1 MALERGT
8 ILNNRYRIIDI
19 LGQGGMAAL
28 YRAVDMNLG
37 VEVAVKENLF
47 TTEEYARQFRL
58 EAEILATLRH
68 PNLPR
73 VTDHFVI
80 DGQGQ
85 YLVMDYIEGEDL
97 RQRIDRSGVLSDE
110 EAIVVGVAIC
120 DALMYMHSLSPMVLH
135 RDIKPG
141 NVKITP
147 TGQVFLVDFGLA
159 KVVLGR
165 SATETGARAMTP
177 GYSPP
182 EQYGTAH
189 TDQRS
194 DIYSLGA
201 TLYSALTD
209 NLPEDGLARAMDQ
222 ARLTPARKHNER
234 ISKRLERV
242 IEKALAVQPENRFQS
257 AADFRRELL
266 NSRSTAL
273 RKEPIDLYLTPPP
286 GIYLEEPA
294 NEEKMGGAA
303 VERDEN
309 TPYPLPVSRPISK
322 PPLSEKRARQSR
334 RRKGFLGFW
343 VSFSLI
349 VLFGAFITGVY
360 IFNPTLPVDLLRK
373 YLPPSQGTEQAA
385 ETFPPLLTVELPVD
399 FIPEATNTLPAPA
412 ASRPPIVGTP
422 MKKPTATPS
431 PTATPLGGGR
441 GEIAFASDRD
451 GVPQIYISSL
461 DGSNLKKVTDIDAGA
476 CQPTW
481 DPEGKMIAFVSPC
494 LKEQETYPGS
504 SIFVINTD
512 GSGLKQISDVSTGDF
527 DPAWSPDGKYIA
539 FTSLRDD
546 RKPKVYRI
554 NLITNRIN
562 LLASEGPVNMQP
574 VWSHDGRQIAFITNR
589 KGPYQIWI
597 MNSDGSEQQRFSSDG
612 TAKNTF
618 PVWSSDNKTM
628 IFTQTSADGGV
639 PTLLRSV
646 FGDQIN
652 SGIRIS
658 QNITHPMRD
667 ASISPDGQWI
677 AYETWVEGTDHN
689 ISLISTNG
697 IMNKPLINDPS
708 YDFDPAIRP

>member
-1 MALERGT
+1 MTLERGS
-8 ILNNRYRIIDI
+8 ILNNRYKINDV

-120 DALMYMHSLSPMVLH
+120 EALIYMHSLKPMVLH

-182 EQYGTAH
+182 EQYGTAR

-222 ARLTPARKHNER
+222 AHLTPVRKRNDHV
-234 ISKRLERV
+234 SKRLDRV
-242 IEKALAVQPENRFQS
+242 LEKALEVLPENRFQS
-257 AADFRRELL
+257 ATDFRRELL
-266 NSRSTAL
+266 NSRSTSV
-273 RKEPIDLYLTPPP
+273 RKEPIDLYLSPPP
-286 GIYLEEPA
+286 DIFSEG
-294 NEEKMGGAA
+294 EKQEFENDSAA
-303 VERDEN
+303 GEN
-309 TPYPLPVSRPISK
+309 SQFPVVSRPVSRP
-322 PPLSEKRARQSR
+322 SERKRRARLLR
-334 RRKGFLGFW
+334 KEKGFLGFW
-343 VSFSLI
+343 VSISL
-349 VLFGAFITGVY
+349 VLLVGAFATGIY
-360 IFNPTLPVDLLRK
+360 IFNPTMPVDIIRK
-373 YLPPSQGTEQAA
+373 YLPLSQGTEQVV
-385 ETFPPLLTVELPVD
+385 ETPTPSSTESQPVVS
-399 FIPEATNTLPAPA
+399 IPEATKTIPARTTPRPLTTSTQAKKPSPSPAP
-412 ASRPPIVGTP
+412 TE
-422 MKKPTATPS
+422 
-431 PTATPLGGGR
+431 TPLGGGF
-441 GEIAFASDRD
+441 GEIAFASDRN
-451 GVPQIYISSL
+451 GVPQIFITRL
-461 DGSNLKKVTDIDAGA
+461 DGSSITQVTSIDAGA
-476 CQPTW
+476 CQPSW
-481 DPEGKMIAFVSPC
+481 SPDGLKIVFVSPC

-504 SIFVINTD
+504 SLFTINTD
-512 GSGLKQISDVSTGDF
+512 GSELTQLSDVSTGDF
-527 DPAWSPDGKYIA
+527 EPSWSPDGKYIA

-554 NLITNRIN
+554 NTITNQIT
-562 LLASEGPVNMQP
+562 LLASEGPVNMHP
-574 VWSHDGRQIAFITNR
+574 VWSPDSKQIAFITNR
-589 KGPYQIWI
+589 KGPYQIWF
-597 MNSDGSEQQRFSSDG
+597 MNAIGSDQQRFSSDG
-612 TAKNTF
+612 TAKNTY
-618 PVWSSDNKTM
+618 PVWTPDGKII
-628 IFTQTSADGGV
+628 IFTQSPGDGGV
-639 PTLLRSV
+639 PMLFHSV
-646 FGDQIN
+646 LGDQIN
-652 SGIRIS
+652 SGIRVS
-658 QNITHPMRD
+658 PSVSAPMRD
-667 ASISPDGQWI
+667 ASISPDGRWI
-677 AYETWVEGTDHN
+677 AYETWQEGKDHN
-689 ISLISTNG
+689 IALINISGITNELLIS
-697 IMNKPLINDPS
+697 DPA
-708 YDFDPAIRP
+708 YDFDPAFRP

>member
-1 MALERGT
+1 MTLERGA
-8 ILNNRYRIIDI
+8 ILNNRYKINDV

-120 DALMYMHSLSPMVLH
+120 DALMYMHSLKPMVLH

-182 EQYGTAH
+182 EQYGTAR

-222 ARLTPARKHNER
+222 AHLTPVRKRNEHVSR
-234 ISKRLERV
+234 RLDRV
-242 IEKALAVQPENRFQS
+242 LEKALEVQPENRFQT

-266 NSRSTAL
+266 NSRSTSV
-273 RKEPIDLYLTPPP
+273 RKEPIDLYLSPPP
-286 GIYLEEPA
+286 DIFSDGEKQYEESD
-294 NEEKMGGAA
+294 AA
-303 VERDEN
+303 PGED
-309 TPYPLPVSRPISK
+309 LPFPIVSRP
-322 PPLSEKRARQSR
+322 ASR
-334 RRKGFLGFW
+334 PAERKSRGGLLRKEKGFLGFW
-343 VSFSLI
+343 VSISLV
-349 VLFGAFITGVY
+349 VLVGAFATGIY
-360 IFNPTLPVDLLRK
+360 IFNPTLPVDIIRK
-373 YLPPSQGTEQAA
+373 YLPSSQGTEQAA
-385 ETFPPLLTVELPVD
+385 ETPSPSSTESLPVVLP
-399 FIPEATNTLPAPA
+399 PEATHTLPARTTP
-412 ASRPPIVGTP
+412 RPLTTSTQV
-422 MKKPTATPS
+422 KKPS
-431 PTATPLGGGR
+431 PTPAPTETPLGGGV
-441 GEIAFASDRD
+441 GEIAFASDRN
-451 GVPQIYISSL
+451 GVPQIFISTV
-461 DGSNLKKVTDIDAGA
+461 DGTRLTPVTNIDVGA
-476 CQPTW
+476 CQPSW
-481 DPEGKMIAFVSPC
+481 SPDGLKIVFVSPC

-504 SIFVINTD
+504 SLFIINTD
-512 GSGLKQISDVSTGDF
+512 GSGLTQLSDVSTGDF
-527 DPAWSPDGKYIA
+527 EPSWSPDGKYIA

-546 RKPKVYRI
+546 RRPKVYRI
-554 NLITNRIN
+554 NTITNQIT

-574 VWSHDGRQIAFITNR
+574 VWSPDSKQIAFITNR

-597 MNSDGSEQQRFSSDG
+597 MNANGTDQQRFSSDG
-612 TAKNTF
+612 TAKNTY
-618 PVWSSDNKTM
+618 PVWAPDGKIM
-628 IFTQTSADGGV
+628 IFTQSPGDGGV
-639 PTLLRSV
+639 PMLFHSV

-652 SGIRIS
+652 SGIRVS
-658 QNITHPMRD
+658 PSVSAPMRD
-667 ASISPDGQWI
+667 ASISPDGRWI
-677 AYETWVEGTDHN
+677 AYETWQEGEDHN
-689 ISLISTNG
+689 ISLINISGITNEF
-697 IMNKPLINDPS
+697 LINDPAF
-708 YDFDPAIRP
+708 DFDPAFRP